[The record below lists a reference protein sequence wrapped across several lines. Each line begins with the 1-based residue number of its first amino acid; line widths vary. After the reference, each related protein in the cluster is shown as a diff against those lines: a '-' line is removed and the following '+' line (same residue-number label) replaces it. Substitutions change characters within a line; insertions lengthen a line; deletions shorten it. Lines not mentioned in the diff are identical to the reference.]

1 MTTEDKLAV
10 DTQLIEAYL
19 TGLQAE
25 FEAKLRHVSR
35 LRDDMQKIDAA
46 ARGAQRARQ
55 QRTARDLIRQVD
67 EMLDTNLTVRD
78 MLLELKTAAEAVSR
92 VLEE

>member
-1 MTTEDKLAV
+1 
-10 DTQLIEAYL
+10 
-19 TGLQAE
+19 
-25 FEAKLRHVSR
+25 
-35 LRDDMQKIDAA
+35 MQKIDAA